1 MEVVLSKSPYTFKM
15 FDAISSISA
24 IWDQIP
30 ATSRLLSSEYLD
42 ILERFPPDSMK
53 FRYVLVYK
61 SSKLVACLYF
71 QIVPFKAAD
80 RLKMENAPKKS
91 LVSCF
96 YTQIKKLVAKQVDFV
111 TLINGNLLST
121 GPYGFKLHPDLVNS
135 EFQQIFDSLLQV
147 LFKQHEHIDYANLC
161 LLKELPP
168 QQAFNTNAEDCFS
181 NLHPFLIQPSMMLH
195 LNAEWKSLNDYI
207 AALQS
212 KYRLRIKK
220 ALQAGASLTHK
231 EFDLEQLADYHSAI
245 YQLYL
250 NTADGADFNLVK
262 LNPNYF
268 LELKRQL
275 GTRYRIFG
283 FFHDNELIAFY
294 SLIDDGQQLLGH
306 FLGTMKEN
314 NLRYQVY
321 FNILIKFIEIAIQG
335 NFKEINLARTAIEI
349 KSSVGAVPVDL
360 VCYLTHRNRIVNHL
374 VPNLIQYL
382 KPDEQFTIRKPFK
395 KASDTPS
402 S

>member
-1 MEVVLSKSPYTFKM
+1 MEVVLNQAPYTFKL
-15 FDAISSISA
+15 FDAIAGIST

-30 ATSRLLSSEYLD
+30 SSSRLLSSEYLK
-42 ILERFPPDSMK
+42 ILETFPPESMK
-53 FRYVLVYK
+53 FRYVLVYNG
-61 SSKLVACLYF
+61 SKLVACLYF

-80 RLKMENAPKKS
+80 RLKMEQAPKKS

-121 GPYGFKLHPDLVNS
+121 GPYGFKLHPELQYS
-135 EFQQIFDSLLQV
+135 EFQQIFDSLLNI
-147 LFKQHEHIDYANLC
+147 LFKQHEYIDYANLC

-181 NLHPFLIQPSMMLH
+181 NLHPFLIQPSMILH
-195 LNAEWKSLNDYI
+195 LQAEWKSLDHYI

-220 ALQAGASLTHK
+220 ALVAGAPLTHT
-231 EFDLEQLADYHSAI
+231 EFDLEQLAVLHPAI

-262 LNPNYF
+262 LHPTYF
-268 LELKRQL
+268 LELKRRL
-275 GTRYRIFG
+275 GNRYRIFG

-294 SLIDDGQQLLGH
+294 SFIDDGHQLLGH

-321 FNILIKFIEIAIQG
+321 FNILIKFIEFAIQG
-335 NFKEINLARTAIEI
+335 QFKEINLARTAIEI

-360 VCYLTHRNRIVNHL
+360 VCYLTHRNRFVNHL

-382 KPDEQFTIRKPFK
+382 KPDEQYTIRKPFK
-395 KASDTPS
+395 KETGSQTS
-402 S
+402 

>member
-1 MEVVLSKSPYTFKM
+1 MEVVLNQAPYTFKL
-15 FDAISSISA
+15 FDAISGISN

-30 ATSRLLSSEYLD
+30 ASSRLLSSEYLNV
-42 ILERFPPDSMK
+42 LETFPPESMK

-61 SSKLVACLYF
+61 GPKLIACLYF

-80 RLKMENAPKKS
+80 RLKMEQAPKKS

-121 GPYGFKLHPDLVNS
+121 GPYGFKLHPELQNS
-135 EFQQIFDSLLQV
+135 EFQQIFDSLLNL
-147 LFKQHEHIDYANLC
+147 LFKQNEYIDFANLC

-168 QQAFNTNAEDCFS
+168 QQAFNTNAADSFS
-181 NLHPFLIQPSMMLH
+181 NLHPFLIQPSMILH
-195 LNAEWKSLNDYI
+195 LQAEWKSLENYI

-220 ALQAGASLTHK
+220 ALVAGAPLTHI
-231 EFDLEQLADYHSAI
+231 EFNLEQLASLHPAI

-262 LNPNYF
+262 LHPKYF
-268 LELKRQL
+268 LELKRQM
-275 GTRYRIFG
+275 GNRYRIFG
-283 FFHDNELIAFY
+283 FFHENELIAFY

-321 FNILIKFIEIAIQG
+321 FNILIKFIEFAIQG
-335 NFKEINLARTAIEI
+335 QFKEINLARTAIEI

-360 VCYLTHRNRIVNHL
+360 VCYLTHRNRFVNHL

-382 KPDEQFTIRKPFK
+382 KPDEQYTIRKPFK
-395 KASDTPS
+395 KETGSQTT
-402 S
+402 